1 MHNDSLLVKKTLE
14 GDGQAFS
21 QLVERYKGSVY
32 ALALQYTSNFHDA
45 QDLAQEA
52 FLKAYS
58 SLSTLK
64 DQRKFGPWLL
74 KIAANLCKMRARKK
88 LPSFL
93 DIHELEHNESKTA
106 NKSLLYDEPEFSNIE
121 LRELLTKAFQS
132 LKPSEQEVY
141 TLYFIDNYTYRE
153 IAKALDVP
161 MGTVKRR
168 LHEVRKKMQKEILIM
183 TSEHGILKYNI
194 GLETLGRKFTTLIKK
209 GTPLPTSRYE
219 IFTTA
224 EDNQTSAD
232 VHVLEGDSEKVEE
245 CRSLGHI
252 KVRNFSIAPKG
263 VPQIGVTFEIDEKGM
278 LTVSAKEPPDNILA
292 ADKSEPMQVTVEK

>member
-1 MHNDSLLVKKTLE
+1 MHNDSLLVEETLE

-32 ALALQYTSNFHDA
+32 ALALQFTGNFHDA

-64 DQRKFGPWLL
+64 DQRKFGAWLL
-74 KIAANLCKMRARKK
+74 KIAANLCKMQARKR
-88 LPSFL
+88 LPSFV
-93 DIHELEHNESKTA
+93 DINELECNESKTA
-106 NKSLLYDEPEFSNIE
+106 NEFLLYDEPEFSNIE
-121 LRELLTKAFQS
+121 LRDLLEKALQS
-132 LKPSEQEVY
+132 LTPSQQEVY

-168 LHEVRKKMQKEILIM
+168 LHEVRKKMQREILIM
-183 TSEHGILKYNI
+183 TSEHGILKYSI
-194 GLETLGRKFTTLIKK
+194 GLEVWADKERTHTKFCPLIKK
-209 GTPLPTSRYE
+209 GTPLPTSRFE
-219 IFTTA
+219 IFTTG
-224 EDNQTSAD
+224 EDNQAAVD
-232 VHVLEGDSEKVEE
+232 VHVLEGDSENVKE

-252 KVRNFSIAPKG
+252 KVRNFSIASKG
-263 VPQIGVTFEIDEKGM
+263 VPQIGLTFEIDEKDM
-278 LTVSAKEPPDNILA
+278 LTVSAKEPPDNLLA
-292 ADKSEPMQVTVEK
+292 ADKSEP

>member
-1 MHNDSLLVKKTLE
+1 MHNDSLLVGKTLE

-21 QLVERYKGSVY
+21 QLVERYKGPVY

-64 DQRKFGPWLL
+64 DHRKFGPWLL
-74 KIAANLCKMRARKK
+74 KIAANVCKMQVRKR

-93 DIHELEHNESKTA
+93 DIDELERKESKTA
-106 NKSLLYDEPEFSNIE
+106 NEFLLYDEPEFSNIE
-121 LRELLTKAFQS
+121 LRDLLAKALQS
-132 LKPSEQEVY
+132 LTPSEQEVY

-153 IAKALDVP
+153 IAKALGVP

-209 GTPLPTSRYE
+209 GTPLPASRYE

-224 EDNQTSAD
+224 EDNQTAAD
-232 VHVLEGDSEKVEE
+232 VHVLEGNSENIEE

-252 KVRNFSIAPKG
+252 KVKNFSIGPRG
-263 VPQIGVTFEIDEKGM
+263 VPQISVTFEIDEKGM